1 MAAQGRLED
10 DGANPSMA
18 ILPVEEGAAEDVE
31 NEIEDEVQKEEGLG
45 NDTKKLLLRFT
56 KNKQTVETQDV
67 IEFLE
72 EQQRESGSFMR
83 LPFTIFFF
91 VIFAVSALVHENVTD
106 SSMVQREVR
115 GMLEG
120 TTYEGAAVTSGHKD
134 MFDIDTKEDI
144 YTYLREAIIPL
155 FINPLGTPREDVHR
169 VLRYNQIIGGM
180 LLQQVRRREVN
191 CADEYPN
198 LGPFP
203 SDGLANPILTDFSC
217 YPWYTESDDCFGP
230 CTNQMVMGWC
240 PDSKVWD
247 STGTRRL
254 DYVPDGGGE
263 GGSTKGAGGD
273 LGPDQFYSNYLYEYE
288 GLELAQSKLN
298 YLQENGWIDDGT
310 SWVGIRMLLLNPDLG
325 IYVHVTVNVYMTPAG
340 AMLPKVT
347 AQSFQLE
354 PYQYMSVIALDVLF
368 VLSVMWLTVGVF
380 RNFYQAA
387 RKENFMLFLED
398 FWTWVDLFS
407 VLFSIA
413 LIILWLACLDKFFD
427 VKKAAMDVRI
437 LEPIPLTPQQGAASG
452 VVDMCS
458 STGAAGTYL
467 NYAKTVAELHLEMI
481 SISEY
486 LEYWRFALC
495 WYTIFI
501 SLKFLESFAAQPRL
515 AVVTETIVRST
526 PDLVHYFIVLVTIF
540 LSYAVAGM
548 YLFGRRLHSF
558 HSLSTAINTCFLMML
573 GDFDWEELSAEHPT
587 TAGLW
592 FWTYMILMGQL
603 MLNIFMAIVMDVYTE
618 VKSDAADFDPI
629 WSQMWTLTKQRYNV
643 FLGKSVSTT
652 KLLEVLRD
660 ISEQEPEVDENIM
673 MKWVGPGLSRE
684 QASDLVES
692 TRNNVDNKLNKGVTM
707 SEAMRM
713 IGWVKIAVQKIGMK
727 VEELVGEERVE
738 RDIIARGAKEAE
750 ASPME
755 EEAPPDDGGAATAY
769 VAEAEIRLEQIESR
783 MGKIEDFMQES
794 LQYTSFRGKDL
805 RNRLA
810 VIEDLIR
817 SQRDALVRDQ
827 RDVWDQL
834 PPQIGFG
841 SRVSSRANSNQPGNV
856 SRI

>member
-1 MAAQGRLED
+1 MAAVKPEEN
-10 DGANPSMA
+10 AMA
-18 ILPVEEGAAEDVE
+18 IMPVEDTPDEGD
-31 NEIEDEVQKEEGLG
+31 IEEEVKEEGLG

-56 KNKQTVETQDV
+56 KNKQTVDTQDV
-67 IEFLE
+67 IDFLE
-72 EQQRESGSFMR
+72 EQQAERASFMR

-91 VIFAVSALVHENVTD
+91 VIFCVSALIHENITD

-155 FINPLGTPREDVHR
+155 FINPIGTPREDIHR

-203 SDGLANPILTDFSC
+203 ADGLANPILTDFSC
-217 YPWYTESDDCFGP
+217 FPWYTESDDCFGP
-230 CTNQMVMGWC
+230 NSNQVVMGWC
-240 PDSKVWD
+240 PDAKVWE
-247 STGTRRL
+247 SQGVRRL
-254 DYVPDGGGE
+254 DYVPE
-263 GGSTKGAGGD
+263 GGGAGGSSMGARTD
-273 LGPDQFYSNYLYEYE
+273 PGPDQFYSIYLYEYE
-288 GLELAQSKLN
+288 GHEMAQQKLN
-298 YLQENGWIDDGT
+298 FLQEHGWIDDAT

-354 PYQYMSVIALDVLF
+354 PYQYMWVIALDVLF
-368 VLSVMWLTVGVF
+368 VLCVVWLTIGVF
-380 RNFYQAA
+380 KTFYHAA
-387 RKENFMLFLED
+387 RKENFIIFMED
-398 FWTWVDLFS
+398 LWNWVDLFS

-413 LIILWLACLDKFFD
+413 LIILWLACLDKFYG
-427 VKKAAMDVRI
+427 VKKAAMDVRTG
-437 LEPIPLTPQQGAASG
+437 EPQPLTQEQVSSMTAA
-452 VVDMCS
+452 DRLDQLK
-458 STGAAGTYL
+458 AGGDESYL
-467 NYAKTVAELHLEMI
+467 NYAKTVADLHLEMI
-481 SISEY
+481 SVSEY

-515 AVVTETIVRST
+515 AVVTETIRRAT
-526 PDLVHYFIVLVTIF
+526 PDLIHYFIVLITIF

-592 FWTYMILMGQL
+592 FWTYMILMAQL
-603 MLNIFMAIVMDVYTE
+603 MLNIFMAIIMDVYTE
-618 VKSDAADFDPI
+618 VKSDAADFAPI
-629 WSQMWTLTKQRYNV
+629 WTQMWTITVQSYNAM
-643 FLGKSVSTT
+643 LGKMVSNT
-652 KLLEVLRD
+652 KLLEVLNE
-660 ISEQEPEVDENIM
+660 ISSTTKELDESVL

-684 QASDLVES
+684 QAEGLIES
-692 TRNNVDNKLNKGVTM
+692 TRENVDNKLNKGVTM

-738 RDIIARGAKEAE
+738 RDIIARGAEDATQNALESDDAPAE
-750 ASPME
+750 DLGP
-755 EEAPPDDGGAATAY
+755 ATAY
-769 VAEAEIRLEQIESR
+769 VAEAEVRLEQIEGR

-827 RDVWDQL
+827 RDVWDQM

-841 SRVSSRANSNQPGNV
+841 SRVSSRANSRQPEMV